1 MIAIIMVITGVPF
14 AFAGVMPADDHVVSG
29 VITDELGE
37 PVIGATVLEA
47 GTTNGVITDIDGK
60 YTINIKSKSPSIQ
73 ITYIVRGIKRNV

>member
-14 AFAGVMPADDHVVSG
+14 AFAGGVMPADDHVVSG

-60 YTINIKSKSPSIQ
+60 YTINIKSKSPSI
-73 ITYIVRGIKRNV
+73 